1 MRACFS
7 LQIQLRL
14 HTKVRMS
21 ACNSSWKIVIGLNSS
36 PARIESSSFNSMSQR
51 PWGPVV
57 REGKLLISNRQDPV
71 VGAQASK
78 SQPNSIKVYNI

>member
-1 MRACFS
+1 
-7 LQIQLRL
+7 
-14 HTKVRMS
+14 MS
-21 ACNSSWKIVIGLNSS
+21 ACIDSGWKIVIGLNSS

-51 PWGPVV
+51 PWGLVV

-78 SQPNSIKVYNI
+78 SQPNSIKVFNI